1 MLITLYKCN
10 IFTYT
15 YYHLYSYH
23 WNFTWTAS
31 FYQKKAYN
39 SGYYKHTWFLIFIK
53 GAPPLPPTGLKIL
66 TIIWMWTLHWYQ
78 QVFFAM
84 FMFSFATFT
93 FVANEQWRDPCP
105 YNTFENIVTY
115 IVTLRLPHH
124 HSNFLICISRS
135 FLKKKNTSWWVVFNV
150 YIMIW
155 CSEKWIWGFHDFL
168 LFSMRLIANHPTL
181 MNSPHGITT
190 LMNTNW
196 LSLLNWWSFYFSGE

>member
-1 MLITLYKCN
+1 M
-10 IFTYT
+10 YT
-15 YYHLYSYH
+15 YYHLYFSH
-23 WNFTWTAS
+23 WNCTWNPS

-39 SGYYKHTWFLIFIK
+39 SGYLKYVTNTRDSWFSLK
-53 GAPPLPPTGLKIL
+53 VHPPPGFKTV

-78 QVFFAM
+78 QVFFAIM
-84 FMFSFATFT
+84 FIFSFATFT

-105 YNTFENIVTY
+105 YNTFEYIVTY
-115 IVTLRLPHH
+115 IITLRLPHH
-124 HSNFLICISRS
+124 HFDFLICISRS
-135 FLKKKNTSWWVVFNV
+135 FLKKKNTSWWVVLNV

-190 LMNTNW
+190 LMNTNR